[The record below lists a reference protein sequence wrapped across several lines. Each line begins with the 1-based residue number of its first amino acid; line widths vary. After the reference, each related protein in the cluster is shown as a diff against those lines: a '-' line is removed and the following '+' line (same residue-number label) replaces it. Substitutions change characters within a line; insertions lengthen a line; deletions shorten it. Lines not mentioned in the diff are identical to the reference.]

1 MFYFYSYLMVVNTI
15 YMDLKREFG
24 YDGGKVIR
32 LLKEI
37 ADHLINED
45 IKNSKYE
52 YIISDIM
59 TRVKEHYQRLDNKY
73 KKSFDLETL
82 LMVLIGHVISHNGLK
97 MDDNKK
103 ERAIEYILEKIF
115 PKYGLDFRV
124 RKWEKEPDEP
134 NGILNNLLAQYKPN
148 HK

>member
-1 MFYFYSYLMVVNTI
+1 
-15 YMDLKREFG
+15 MDLKREFG